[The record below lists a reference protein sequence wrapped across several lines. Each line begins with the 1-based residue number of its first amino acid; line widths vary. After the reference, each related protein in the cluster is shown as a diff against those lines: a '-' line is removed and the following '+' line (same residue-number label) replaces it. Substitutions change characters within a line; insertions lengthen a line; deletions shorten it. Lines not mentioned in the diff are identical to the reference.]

1 MSALSLRIIGI
12 LLDPRILGA
21 LAAAG
26 LVVGIYL
33 HYTGLRDDLAT
44 ARSDLASMTTR
55 AETAEQLA
63 NRNAAAALKADIDR
77 RAAISALESA
87 QTALKENSVRSR
99 DAESTVRSAPDSDD
113 GPVAPLLEDL
123 RQRRFQ

>member
-1 MSALSLRIIGI
+1 MSALAARILSA

-21 LAAAG
+21 LAAAA
-26 LVVGIYL
+26 LVFGVYV

-44 ARSDLASMTTR
+44 ARTDLAAATTR

-63 NRNAAAALKADIDR
+63 TRNAQAALKADIDR
-77 RAAISALESA
+77 RAAISALEGA
-87 QTALKENSVRSR
+87 QAALRENSTRSR
-99 DAESTVRSAPDSDD
+99 DAETAVRSAPDSDD

-123 RQRRFQ
+123 RSRRFQ